1 MKNEGFGTNPV
12 EQIPYPSQKKRI
24 RIRKN
29 WLYAL
34 KRLPTWE
41 WFQIVGD
48 LLWYPVVQP
57 DTMQPLIPD
66 TNEHDELIR
75 YLKKNLS
82 SKTFK
87 TEMKLKLKFK
97 ELQTK
102 KKPVQHKCVQH
113 ENNSFW
119 ELLT

>member
-1 MKNEGFGTNPV
+1 MKNEGLGTNPV
-12 EQIPYPSQKKRI
+12 EQIPYPSQKKTDPDPQKVTI
-24 RIRKN
+24 CPMQ
-29 WLYAL
+29 
-34 KRLPTWE
+34 RLPTWE

-66 TNEHDELIR
+66 TNEHELIR
-75 YLKKNLS
+75 YFKNNLS